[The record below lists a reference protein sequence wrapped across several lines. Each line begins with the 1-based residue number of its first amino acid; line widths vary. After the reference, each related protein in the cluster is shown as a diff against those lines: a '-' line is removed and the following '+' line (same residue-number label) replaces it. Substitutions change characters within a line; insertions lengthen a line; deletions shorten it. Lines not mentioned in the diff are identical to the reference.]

1 MLKQLKFAA
10 IALLVAVGFTACSE
24 DDPAP
29 VIPPAP
35 ITPTDSVAPADSII
49 NPMRGEAGM
58 YVINQG
64 NSYGN
69 VAGALDFIAQNGTKT
84 DSVFFK
90 ANGKLI
96 GDAPQK
102 PIIYGSKMYVPVYAS
117 NLVWV
122 LDANTATVIA
132 SVQTN
137 QPQAVCASNGYVY
150 ISNNDGFVTRID
162 TTTYTKSSPLDV
174 GPNPYGMA
182 AANGKVYVACSDFNN
197 SGANYANSAIA
208 VIDEA
213 TFSKVKSLT
222 NEGIKDPW
230 DMAADNSGNVYF
242 TTIAYGTAN
251 KVWKIDANDNVSA
264 LCDGTYIATNTQ
276 NRTSRATGKQDL
288 LYVIHAVT
296 DWSTYTTT
304 ISSSVYNAAT
314 GAQLSNNFL
323 QTPANTTE
331 YTFAP
336 ICMDVNP
343 ANGDI
348 YVCSD
353 NGSNGYAK
361 PGYINVY
368 TSNGAFSKRIA
379 TGIHPYGVIFK

>member
-35 ITPTDSVAPADSII
+35 IPPTDSVI
-49 NPMRGEAGM
+49 NPLRGEAGM

-90 ANGKLI
+90 ANGQLI

-122 LDANTATVIA
+122 LDANTATVIG

-137 QPQAVCASNGYVY
+137 QPEAVCASNGHVY

-162 TTTYTKSSPLDV
+162 TTNYAKSAPLAV
-174 GPNPYGMA
+174 GPNPYGIT
-182 AANGKVYVACSDFNN
+182 AANGKVYVACSDANN
-197 SGANYANSAIA
+197 YGANYANSAIA

-213 TFSKVKSLT
+213 TFSKVKSIT
-222 NEGIKDPW
+222 NEGITDPW
-230 DMAADNSGNVYF
+230 EMATDNSGNVYV
-242 TTIAYGTAN
+242 TTPYTAN

-296 DWSTYTTT
+296 DWNTYTTT

-323 QTPANTTE
+323 QTPANTAE

>member
-10 IALLVAVGFTACSE
+10 IALLVAVGFTACS
-24 DDPAP
+24 DDEPTPAP
-29 VIPPAP
+29 AP
-35 ITPTDSVAPADSII
+35 L
-49 NPMRGEAGM
+49 RGEAGM

-96 GDAPQK
+96 GDNPQK
-102 PIIYGSKMYVPVYAS
+102 PIIYGSKMYVPVYKS
-117 NLVWV
+117 GLVWV

-137 QPQAVCASNGYVY
+137 QPQAVCASNGHVY
-150 ISNNDGFVTRID
+150 ISNFDGFVTRID
-162 TTTYTKSSPLDV
+162 TTTYTKSAPLAV

-182 AANGKVYVACSDFNN
+182 AANGKVYVACSDAYNCPGVD
-197 SGANYANSAIA
+197 SLNYANSAIA

-213 TFSKVKSLT
+213 TFSKVKNLT

-230 DMAADNSGNVYF
+230 EMVADNSGNVYF
-242 TTIAYGTAN
+242 TTIALGTVN
-251 KVWKIDANDNVSA
+251 KVWKIDAYDNVTA

-296 DWSTYTTT
+296 DWNTYTTT
-304 ISSSVYNAAT
+304 ISSSVYNAAS
-314 GAQLSNNFL
+314 GVQVSNNFL
-323 QTPANTTE
+323 QTPANTDE

-353 NGSNGYAK
+353 NGSGGYAN

>member
-24 DDPAP
+24 DEPTPAP
-29 VIPPAP
+29 AP
-35 ITPTDSVAPADSII
+35 L
-49 NPMRGEAGM
+49 RGEAGM

-64 NSYGN
+64 NSFGN

-90 ANGKLI
+90 ANGQLI
-96 GDAPQK
+96 GDNPQK
-102 PIIYGSKMYVPVYAS
+102 PIIYGSKMYVPVFAS

-137 QPQAVCASNGYVY
+137 QPEAVCASNGHVY
-150 ISNNDGFVTRID
+150 ISNFDGFVTRID
-162 TTTYTKSSPLDV
+162 TTTYTKSAPLAV

-182 AANGKVYVACSDFNN
+182 AANGKVYVACSDAYGN
-197 SGANYANSAIA
+197 GYANSAIA

-213 TFSKVKSLT
+213 TFSKVKSIT
-222 NEGIKDPW
+222 NEGITDPW
-230 DMAADNSGNVYF
+230 EMAADNSGNVYV
-242 TTIAYGTAN
+242 TTPYTAN

-296 DWSTYTTT
+296 DWNAKPATTT

>member
-10 IALLVAVGFTACSE
+10 IALLVAVGFTACS
-24 DDPAP
+24 DDEPTPAP
-29 VIPPAP
+29 AP
-35 ITPTDSVAPADSII
+35 L
-49 NPMRGEAGM
+49 RGEAGM

-90 ANGKLI
+90 ANGQLI
-96 GDAPQK
+96 GDNPQK

-137 QPQAVCASNGYVY
+137 QPEAVCASNGHVY
-150 ISNNDGFVTRID
+150 ISNFDGFVTRID
-162 TTTYTKSSPLDV
+162 TTTYTKSAPLAV
-174 GPNPYGMA
+174 GPNPYG
-182 AANGKVYVACSDFNN
+182 
-197 SGANYANSAIA
+197 
-208 VIDEA
+208 
-213 TFSKVKSLT
+213 
-222 NEGIKDPW
+222 
-230 DMAADNSGNVYF
+230 MAADNSGNVYF
-242 TTIAYGTAN
+242 TTIAYGTTN
-251 KVWKIDANDNVSA
+251 KVWKIDANDNVSV
-264 LCDGTYIATNTQ
+264 LCDGTYIATNSQ

-296 DWSTYTTT
+296 DWSTYATT

>member
-29 VIPPAP
+29 NLAP
-35 ITPTDSVAPADSII
+35 L
-49 NPMRGEAGM
+49 RGEAGM

-64 NSYGN
+64 NSGGH

-90 ANGKLI
+90 ANGQLI
-96 GDAPQK
+96 GDEPQK
-102 PIIYGSKMYVPVYAS
+102 PIIYGSKMYVPVHAD

-132 SVQTN
+132 SVQTS
-137 QPQAVCASNGYVY
+137 QPQAVCASNGHVY
-150 ISNNDGFVTRID
+150 ISNFDGFVTRID
-162 TTTYTKSSPLDV
+162 TTTYTKSTPLAV

-182 AANGKVYVACSDFNN
+182 AANGKVYVACSDAYGEGNK
-197 SGANYANSAIA
+197 NSAIA

-213 TFSKVKSLT
+213 TFSKVKSIT
-222 NEGIKDPW
+222 NKNVKNPW
-230 DMAADNSGNVYF
+230 EMAADNSGNVYV
-242 TTIAYGTAN
+242 TTPYTAN

-264 LCDGTYIATNTQ
+264 LCDGTYIATNSQ

-296 DWSTYTTT
+296 DWNTYTTT

-314 GAQLSNNFL
+314 GAQVSNNFL
-323 QTPANTTE
+323 QTPANTNE

-353 NGSNGYAK
+353 NGSGGFAN

>member
-29 VIPPAP
+29 NLAP
-35 ITPTDSVAPADSII
+35 L
-49 NPMRGEAGM
+49 RGEAGM

-64 NSYGN
+64 NQSAKVNGT
-69 VAGALDFIAQNGTKT
+69 LDFIAQNGTKT

-90 ANGKLI
+90 ANGLVI
-96 GDAPQK
+96 GNEPQK
-102 PIIYGSKMYVPVYAS
+102 PIIYGSKMYVPVHAD

-132 SVQTN
+132 SVQTS
-137 QPQAVCASNGYVY
+137 QPEAVCASNGHVY
-150 ISNNDGFVTRID
+150 ISNFDGFVTRID
-162 TTTYTKSSPLDV
+162 TTTYTKSAPLAV

-182 AANGKVYVACSDFNN
+182 AANGKVYVACSDAYGEGNK
-197 SGANYANSAIA
+197 NSAIA

-213 TFSKVKSLT
+213 TFSKVKNLT
-222 NEGIKDPW
+222 NKDIKNPW
-230 DMAADNSGNVYF
+230 EMAADNSGNVYF
-242 TTIAYGTAN
+242 TTIAYGTTN

-264 LCDGTYIATNTQ
+264 LCDGTYIATNSQ

-323 QTPANTTE
+323 QTPANTNE

-353 NGSNGYAK
+353 NGSGGYAN

>member
-10 IALLVAVGFTACSE
+10 IALLVAVGFTACS
-24 DDPAP
+24 DDEPTPAP
-29 VIPPAP
+29 SPL
-35 ITPTDSVAPADSII
+35 
-49 NPMRGEAGM
+49 RGEAGM

-90 ANGKLI
+90 ANGQLI

-137 QPQAVCASNGYVY
+137 QPEAVCASNGHVY

-162 TTTYTKSSPLDV
+162 TTTYTKSAPLAV

-182 AANGKVYVACSDFNN
+182 AANGKVYVACSDANN
-197 SGANYANSAIA
+197 YGAGYANSAIA

-213 TFSKVKSLT
+213 TFSKVKSIT
-222 NEGIKDPW
+222 NEGITDPW
-230 DMAADNSGNVYF
+230 EMAADNSGNVYV
-242 TTIAYGTAN
+242 TTPYTTN
-251 KVWKIDANDNVSA
+251 KVWKIDANDNVSV
-264 LCDGTYIATNTQ
+264 LCDGTYIATNSQ

-296 DWSTYTTT
+296 DWNAKPATTT
-304 ISSSVYNAAT
+304 VSSSVYNAAT
-314 GAQLSNNFL
+314 GAQVSNNFL
-323 QTPANTTE
+323 QTPANTDE

-353 NGSNGYAK
+353 NGSNGYAN

-368 TSNGAFSKRIA
+368 TRNGAFSKRIA

>member
-10 IALLVAVGFTACSE
+10 IALLVAVGFTACS
-24 DDPAP
+24 DDEPTP
-29 VIPPAP
+29 VP
-35 ITPTDSVAPADSII
+35 TPL
-49 NPMRGEAGM
+49 RGEAGM

-64 NSYGN
+64 NTSGN

-90 ANGKLI
+90 ANGQLI
-96 GDAPQK
+96 GDNPQK
-102 PIIYGSKMYVPVYAS
+102 PIIYGSKMYVPVYKE

-137 QPQAVCASNGYVY
+137 QPEAVCASNGHVY
-150 ISNNDGFVTRID
+150 ISNYDGHVTRID
-162 TTTYTKSSPLDV
+162 TTNYTKSDPLPV
-174 GPNPYGMA
+174 GPNPYGIT
-182 AANGKVYVACSDFNN
+182 AANGKVYVACSDASNYAN
-197 SGANYANSAIA
+197 NYANSAIA

-213 TFSKVKSLT
+213 TFSKVKRIT
-222 NEGIKDPW
+222 NEGITNPW
-230 DMAADNSGNVYF
+230 EMATDNSGNVYV
-242 TTIAYGTAN
+242 TTPYTAN

-296 DWSTYTTT
+296 DWDAHTTT
-304 ISSSVYNAAT
+304 VSSSVYNAAT
-314 GAQLSNNFL
+314 GAQVSNNFL
-323 QTPANTTE
+323 QTPANTDE
-331 YTFAP
+331 YKFAP

-353 NGSNGYAK
+353 NGRYDNPYAN

>member
-10 IALLVAVGFTACSE
+10 IALLVAVGFTACS
-24 DDPAP
+24 DDEPTPAP
-29 VIPPAP
+29 AP
-35 ITPTDSVAPADSII
+35 L
-49 NPMRGEAGM
+49 RGEAGM

-90 ANGKLI
+90 ANGQLI

-137 QPQAVCASNGYVY
+137 QPEAVCASNGHVY
-150 ISNNDGFVTRID
+150 ISNFDGFVTRID
-162 TTTYTKSSPLDV
+162 TTTYTKSAPLAV

-182 AANGKVYVACSDFNN
+182 AANGKVYVACSDAYGND
-197 SGANYANSAIA
+197 YANSAIA

-230 DMAADNSGNVYF
+230 EMVADNSGNVYF
-242 TTIAYGTAN
+242 TTVAYGTTN

-264 LCDGTYIATNTQ
+264 LCNGTYIATNTQ

-296 DWSTYTTT
+296 DWNAKPATTT
-304 ISSSVYNAAT
+304 VSSSVYNAAT
-314 GAQLSNNFL
+314 GALLSNNFL
-323 QTPANTTE
+323 QTPANTAE

>member
-10 IALLVAVGFTACSE
+10 IALLVAVGFTACS
-24 DDPAP
+24 DDEPTPAP
-29 VIPPAP
+29 AP
-35 ITPTDSVAPADSII
+35 L
-49 NPMRGEAGM
+49 RGEAGM

-90 ANGKLI
+90 ANGQLI

-102 PIIYGSKMYVPVYAS
+102 PIIYGSKMYVPVFAS

-137 QPQAVCASNGYVY
+137 QPEAVCASNGHVY

-162 TTTYTKSSPLDV
+162 TTTYTKSAPLAV
-174 GPNPYGMA
+174 GPNPYGIA
-182 AANGKVYVACSDFNN
+182 AANGKVYVACSDANN
-197 SGANYANSAIA
+197 YGAGYANSAIA

-213 TFSKVKSLT
+213 TFSKVKSIT

-230 DMAADNSGNVYF
+230 EMAADNSGNVYV
-242 TTIAYGTAN
+242 TTPYTAN

-353 NGSNGYAK
+353 NGSGGYAK

>member
-29 VIPPAP
+29 APAP
-35 ITPTDSVAPADSII
+35 L
-49 NPMRGEAGM
+49 RGEAGM

-64 NSYGN
+64 NSFGN

-90 ANGKLI
+90 ANGQLI
-96 GDAPQK
+96 GDNPQK
-102 PIIYGSKMYVPVYAS
+102 PIIYGSKMYVPVYKS

-137 QPQAVCASNGYVY
+137 QPEAVCASNGHVY
-150 ISNNDGFVTRID
+150 ISNFDGFVTRID
-162 TTTYTKSSPLDV
+162 TTTYTKSAPLAV

-182 AANGKVYVACSDFNN
+182 AANGKVYVACSDAYNCPGVD
-197 SGANYANSAIA
+197 SLNYANSAIA

-222 NEGIKDPW
+222 NKNIKNPW
-230 DMAADNSGNVYF
+230 EMAADNSGNVYV
-242 TTIAYGTAN
+242 TTPYTTN

-264 LCDGTYIATNTQ
+264 LCDGTYIATNSQ

-296 DWSTYTTT
+296 DWNAKPATTT
-304 ISSSVYNAAT
+304 VSSSVYNAAT
-314 GAQLSNNFL
+314 GALLSNNFL

-353 NGSNGYAK
+353 NGSNGYAN

-368 TSNGAFSKRIA
+368 TRNGAFSKRIA